1 MPTPGAVL
9 WDMDGTLIDSGPH
22 HWLAWQEVLAAE
34 GLPIAYSQFLSSF
47 GQRNDS
53 ILRSWYGDA
62 VSEEAIRRIGR
73 SKEARYRQF
82 VSAEGAAALPG
93 TIDWV
98 ERLHREG
105 WLQAI
110 ASAAPGQN
118 VETVLHAMGL
128 ADRFQAIVSAEDV
141 KVGKPD
147 PEVFLT
153 AASRL
158 GVKAE
163 ACIVVE
169 DARAGIEAAR
179 RAGMRS
185 IGVGRNAD
193 ALGADLA
200 VASLSDLPDGAF
212 SSLLAMNGLENL

>member
-1 MPTPGAVL
+1 MQNPRAVL

-22 HWLAWQEVLAAE
+22 HWLAWQEVLTAE
-34 GLPIAYSQFLSSF
+34 GLPITYPQFLSSF

-62 VSEEAIRRIGR
+62 ISEDVIRRIGS

-93 TIDWV
+93 TIEWV

-110 ASAAPGQN
+110 ASAAPGLN
-118 VETVLHAMGL
+118 VEAVLRAMGL

-141 KVGKPD
+141 KLGKPD

-158 GVKAE
+158 GVHPE

-169 DARAGIEAAR
+169 DARAGVEAAR

-185 IGVGRNAD
+185 IAVGSRAE
-193 ALGADLA
+193 ALGADVAVVSLA
-200 VASLSDLPDGAF
+200 DLPAGAF
-212 SSLLAMNGLENL
+212 STLLENSQ

>member
-1 MPTPGAVL
+1 
-9 WDMDGTLIDSGPH
+9 MDGTLIDSGPH
-22 HWLAWQEVLAAE
+22 HWLAWQEVLTAE
-34 GLPIAYSQFLSSF
+34 GLPITYPQFLSSF

-62 VSEEAIRRIGR
+62 ISDDAIRRIGS

-82 VSAEGAAALPG
+82 VSVEGAAALPG

-110 ASAAPGQN
+110 ASAAPGLN
-118 VETVLHAMGL
+118 VEAVLRAMGL

-141 KVGKPD
+141 KLGKPD

-158 GVKAE
+158 GVHPE

-169 DARAGIEAAR
+169 DARAGVEAAR

-185 IGVGRNAD
+185 IAVGSRAE
-193 ALGADLA
+193 ALGADVAVVSLA
-200 VASLSDLPDGAF
+200 DLPAGAF
-212 SSLLAMNGLENL
+212 STLLENLQ